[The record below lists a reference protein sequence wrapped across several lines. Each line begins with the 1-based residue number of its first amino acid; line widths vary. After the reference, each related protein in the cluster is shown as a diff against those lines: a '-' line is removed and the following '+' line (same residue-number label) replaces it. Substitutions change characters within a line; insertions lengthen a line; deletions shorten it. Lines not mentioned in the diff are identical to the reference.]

1 MKNIF
6 LPGES
11 GHLKDGA
18 RTWKSGDL
26 YLLQPTFLTSCEKM
40 RFMCPDVPIS
50 VCPWSHLEE
59 SYNLKSVYPHST
71 SQRFL
76 VKVNLQ
82 FSSVQSFSHV
92 RLFATPWTAT
102 LPVHHQLPEF
112 TQTHVH
118 WVSNAIQP
126 SHPLP
131 SPSPPAFNLAQHQDL
146 FQWVSSSHQVL
157 EFEPKYWSFSFSI
170 SPSNEYS
177 GLISFR
183 MDWITYIIL
192 YS

>member
-1 MKNIF
+1 MKVWRSLSF
-6 LPGES
+6 TAHLPHELWES
-11 GHLKDGA
+11 VVHVS
-18 RTWKSGDL
+18 R
-26 YLLQPTFLTSCEKM
+26 Q
-40 RFMCPDVPIS
+40 VPIS

-59 SYNLKSVYPHST
+59 SYNLNSVYPHST

-92 RLFATPWTAT
+92 RLFETPWTAT
-102 LPVHHQLPEF
+102 LPVHCQLPEF

-131 SPSPPAFNLAQHQDL
+131 SPSPPAFNLAQHQGL
-146 FQWVSSSHQVL
+146 FQWVSYSHQVAKVL
-157 EFEPKYWSFSFSI
+157 EFQ
-170 SPSNEYS
+170 
-177 GLISFR
+177 LQH
-183 MDWITYIIL
+183 
-192 YS
+192 